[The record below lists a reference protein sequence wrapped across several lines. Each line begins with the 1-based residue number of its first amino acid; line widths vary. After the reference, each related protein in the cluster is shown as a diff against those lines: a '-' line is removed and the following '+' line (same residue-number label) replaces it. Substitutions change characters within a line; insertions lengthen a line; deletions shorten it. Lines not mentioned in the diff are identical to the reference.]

1 MILHDTASGILP
13 ERSHPTVPS
22 EASAA
27 LARQLCDELEGV
39 RVVAV
44 DDDADARK
52 LLETVLTRC
61 RAKVTVVASAAEA
74 LEAVRRERPDVLLS
88 DVEMPGEDG
97 YTFIAKVRA
106 LPPEEGGQTP
116 AAALT
121 AYARMEDRTKALR
134 AGFQM
139 HVPKPVEPAELVAVV
154 ANLAARVKA

>member
-1 MILHDTASGILP
+1 M
-13 ERSHPTVPS
+13 
-22 EASAA
+22 
-27 LARQLCDELEGV
+27 
-39 RVVAV
+39 VAV

-52 LLETVLTRC
+52 LLGTVLTRC
-61 RAKVTVVASAAEA
+61 HAKVTVVASAADA

-97 YTFIAKVRA
+97 YSLIAKVRA
-106 LPPEEGGQTP
+106 LPPGEGGQTP

-121 AYARMEDRTKALR
+121 AYARLEDRTKALR

-154 ANLAARVKA
+154 ANLAARGR